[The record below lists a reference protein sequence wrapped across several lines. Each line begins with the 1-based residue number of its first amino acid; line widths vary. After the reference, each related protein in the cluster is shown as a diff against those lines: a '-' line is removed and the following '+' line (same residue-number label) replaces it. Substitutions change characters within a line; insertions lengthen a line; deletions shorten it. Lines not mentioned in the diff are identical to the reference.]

1 MKLKYYLRGLG
12 IGIFVSVLIVGLTS
26 GRQKMTDEEVIA
38 RAKELGMVESMV
50 LSDMNSGQG
59 TVDVSEGEPMATK
72 PEETKPEETEPE
84 ETEPVETEPEETE
97 PEETE
102 PEETEPV
109 ETEPEETEPEETKPI
124 EDATE
129 PSVPLGETITITIR
143 SGESSVTVSKNL
155 EAAGLIENASAYDRF
170 LCENGYDRKI
180 RVGTYEIPVGASEE
194 EIAEIIAGRG

>member
-50 LSDMNSGQG
+50 LSNMNNGQPQA
-59 TVDVSEGEPMATK
+59 DVSAGE
-72 PEETKPEETEPE
+72 PEETRPVETEPAETQPTETETPETEPIETEPE
-84 ETEPVETEPEETE
+84 EIQPIETEPEESIPE
-97 PEETE
+97 P
-102 PEETEPV
+102 
-109 ETEPEETEPEETKPI
+109 
-124 EDATE
+124 A
-129 PSVPLGETITITIR
+129 VPAGETITITIR
-143 SGESSVTVSKNL
+143 SGESSVTVSKTL
-155 EAAGLIENASAYDRF
+155 EDAGLVESASAYDSF
-170 LCENGYDRKI
+170 LCRNGYDRRI